1 MTPFDRE
8 LAARLCAARA
18 GLRIDPDKAYLLESR
33 LAPVA
38 RREGFAS
45 LGELMQ
51 AVRDRGEEKL
61 VWAVVEAM
69 TVSESSFFRDPEMF
83 DALAAETLPALV
95 QACGDQ
101 PVRVWSAAC
110 GTGQE
115 VFSLAMLLEEDPAL
129 GARVELFASDLSD
142 RSLEKAQAGLYSQF
156 EVQRGLPARRLV
168 RHFEKRDEMFALSPR
183 LRQMV
188 RWRRVNLTEDL
199 GGMGGFNL
207 VLCRHVVSALTD
219 VARVNVLESLAG
231 LLEPGGV
238 LVLGRSE
245 TLEGVPTALSPV
257 AGRPGLFAHAEAV
270 RAAA

>member
-1 MTPFDRE
+1 VTPFDRD
-8 LAARLCAARA
+8 LAARLCADRA

-38 RREGFAS
+38 RREGFGS

-51 AVRDRGEEKL
+51 VVRDRGEERL

-69 TVSESSFFRDPEMF
+69 AVSESSFFRDPGVF

-95 QACGDQ
+95 QARGDQ
-101 PVRVWSAAC
+101 PVRIWSAAC

-129 GARVELFASDLSD
+129 GE

-156 EVQRGLPARRLV
+156 EVQRGLPARRLL

-183 LRQMV
+183 VRQMV

-199 GGMGGFNL
+199 GRMGGFDL
-207 VLCRHVVSALTD
+207 ILCRHVAGGLTEA
-219 VARVNVLESLAG
+219 ARVSVLKSLAG
-231 LLEPGGV
+231 LLDPGGV

-245 TLEGVPTALSPV
+245 TLEGVRTALSAL
-257 AGRPGLFAHAEAV
+257 AGRPGLFAHPEAV

>member
-8 LAARLCAARA
+8 VAARLCAARA

-51 AVRDRGEEKL
+51 VVRDRGEERL

-69 TVSESSFFRDPEMF
+69 AVSESGFFRDPEVF
-83 DALAAETLPALV
+83 DALVAETLPALV
-95 QACGDQ
+95 RARGDQ
-101 PVRVWSAAC
+101 PVRIWNAAC

-129 GARVELFASDLSD
+129 GARVELFASDLNE

-156 EVQRGLPARRLV
+156 EVQRGLPARRLL

-183 LRQMV
+183 VRQMV

-199 GGMGGFNL
+199 GRMGGFDL
-207 VLCRHVVSALTD
+207 ILCRHVAGGLTEA
-219 VARVNVLESLAG
+219 ARVSVLKSLAG
-231 LLEPGGV
+231 LLDPGGV

-245 TLEGVPTALSPV
+245 TLEGVRTALSAL
-257 AGRPGLFAHAEAV
+257 AGRPGLFAHPEAV